1 MRLFILLL
9 LLGTAIAQSEA
20 LVVMSSDD
28 IRSVAPDIGIPLI
41 KSGVPRPGVRV
52 AITPSEYAGTNVH
65 HILYLPKDWVAGTQY
80 PVIVEYAGNGN
91 FNNAWND
98 VSTGRVEDSKLGYG
112 LSAGEGFIW
121 LCLPFVSKDG
131 QHNEIT
137 WWGDV
142 EATVRYCK
150 NTVQQVCSR
159 WGGNPDEVIL
169 TGFSRG
175 AIACGYIGLHDDEIA
190 DLWLGFRPYSHYDGV
205 RAWSYPGSDRDAAAK
220 RLKRIQGRGNFIVHE
235 GAGVEATRAYIESTG
250 IKARFTYQA
259 LGYRN
264 HNDAWVLRDIPARR
278 AARAWLQHEL
288 ELAREKR

>member
-1 MRLFILLL
+1 MRLFTLLL
-9 LLGTAIAQSEA
+9 LLGTTIAQCEV
-20 LVVMSSDD
+20 LQLMPKDD
-28 IRSVAPDIGIPLI
+28 IRSLAPDL
-41 KSGVPRPGVRV
+41 GVPPVKKGAPRPGVRV
-52 AITPSEYAGTNVH
+52 SITPPEYTGTDVH
-65 HILYLPKDWVAGTQY
+65 HILYLPKDWVVGKQY

-91 FNNAWND
+91 FNNEWND
-98 VSTGRVEDSKLGYG
+98 VSTGKVEDSKLGYG
-112 LSAGEGFIW
+112 LSGGEDFIW
-121 LCLPFVSKDG
+121 LCLPYVSKDG
-131 QHNEIT
+131 QQNEVT

-150 NTVQQVCSR
+150 TAVRRVCAQ

-190 DLWLGFRPYSHYDGV
+190 DLWLAFIPYSHYDGV
-205 RAWSYPGSDRDAAAK
+205 HAWTYPGSDRDAAAK
-220 RLKRIQGRGNFIVHE
+220 RLKRIQGRGSFIVHE
-235 GAGVEATRAYIESTG
+235 GAGVEATRSYIESTG

-278 AARAWLQHEL
+278 VARAWLQNEL
-288 ELAREKR
+288 ELARGKR